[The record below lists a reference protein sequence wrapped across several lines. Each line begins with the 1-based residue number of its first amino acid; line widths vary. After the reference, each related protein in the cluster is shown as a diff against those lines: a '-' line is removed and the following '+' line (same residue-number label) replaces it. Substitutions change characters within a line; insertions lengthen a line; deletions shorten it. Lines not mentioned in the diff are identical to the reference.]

1 MTLGGIILILLVA
14 AVVFICYKVRE
25 HSSKIKKLEGAG
37 GAKK

>member
-25 HSSKIKKLEGAG
+25 HSSKIKKLEETS